1 MSDQGLNSAK
11 IMPTYSG
18 FLIDKVN
25 KIYEAWDK
33 NQLETALGRAIRL
46 VYFLPKELKDK
57 MRDDKNKI
65 IEEFNKAYR
74 VSGVDWYTRQQ
85 NRNRAARRVAQYYLP
100 SFVDEMMN
108 WLDERGYLE
117 EKRRKIPEGSE

>member
-1 MSDQGLNSAK
+1 MGKDLDPADIK
-11 IMPTYSG
+11 PTYNS
-18 FLIDKVN
+18 FLIDKIN

-33 NQLETALGRAIRL
+33 NLPETALGRAVRL

-57 MRDDKNKI
+57 LRDERNKI
-65 IEEFNKAYR
+65 VAKFNEAYQ
-74 VSGVDWYTRQQ
+74 VSGVDWYTKQQ
-85 NRNRAARRVAQYYLP
+85 NRNRQARRVANHYLP

>member
-1 MSDQGLNSAK
+1 VSDKGLDPAK
-11 IMPTYSG
+11 IQPTYSG

-25 KIYEAWDK
+25 KIYESWDNG
-33 NQLETALGRAIRL
+33 NQERSLRRALRL

-85 NRNRAARRVAQYYLP
+85 NRNRAARRVAQDYLP

>member
-1 MSDQGLNSAK
+1 MSDKGLDSAK

-25 KIYEAWDK
+25 KIYEAWDR

-57 MRDDKNKI
+57 MRDDKNKKSLRNLTKPI
-65 IEEFNKAYR
+65 GSLVLIGIHGNR
-74 VSGVDWYTRQQ
+74 TVTVQQ
-85 NRNRAARRVAQYYLP
+85 
-100 SFVDEMMN
+100 DE
-108 WLDERGYLE
+108 
-117 EKRRKIPEGSE
+117 

>member
-1 MSDQGLNSAK
+1 MSEPRLDLAK
-11 IMPTYSG
+11 IHPTYSG

-25 KIYEAWDK
+25 KIYDAWDK
-33 NQLETALGRAIRL
+33 GLLETALNRAMRL
-46 VYFLPKELKDK
+46 CYFLPKELKDK

-85 NRNRAARRVAQYYLP
+85 NRNRAARRVAHHYLP